1 MRKKINLINT
11 DFSIQSFKG
20 GYDNNFSYILTCMR
34 TGTDIIIDTAV
45 SLETIKPF
53 IKSPLSLIL
62 ITHTHKDHVQYIDD
76 YIKEFPD
83 IQIAGHPNSIDIFD
97 KNRFISVSDKS
108 LIKIGNLQIK
118 SIHTPG
124 HYFDSICYFI
134 ENILFTGDTLFVGRT
149 GRTVSHKS
157 NINDLYDSIYNKI
170 LMLPLQTYLYPGHD
184 YGAVPSITI
193 EENIKIS
200 GLLQAKNKRDFI
212 ERMADYEKNRKIGS

>member
-1 MRKKINLINT
+1 MRKKINSINT

-124 HYFDSICYFI
+124 HYFDSICHRCPHI
-134 ENILFTGDTLFVGRT
+134 QKQLNT
-149 GRTVSHKS
+149 HC
-157 NINDLYDSIYNKI
+157 
-170 LMLPLQTYLYPGHD
+170 
-184 YGAVPSITI
+184 
-193 EENIKIS
+193 
-200 GLLQAKNKRDFI
+200 
-212 ERMADYEKNRKIGS
+212 